1 MFKDLIKHIIQGK
14 LYCAVEHSIIEQK
27 IQINYLFLKK
37 RKSEFL
43 IEKSDVFTNT
53 NDLFKVLKKNQH
65 LFLIINDD
73 QVLTKAIKGKQDTQ
87 KAVQTAFPNLNR
99 DDFYYEVY
107 QNKTNTYISICR
119 KEHID
124 SIIKQYEEAYLNII
138 GFSLGNLV
146 GTQLLPF
153 VEERELQTSNA
164 FLSIKNHEITNIK
177 KIEEKFQNDYI
188 INDLKVNSN
197 SVLGLAGILSF
208 YTGQRFTQNSFIDKI
223 NLLQD
228 RFKQKR
234 FFDLGLKTSL
244 SFIFILLLISF
255 LFFSSYRKKVNNI
268 KSEIEVNENYR
279 GNLFSL
285 KKEVNRKKKIVEE
298 ITSSETSKVS
308 LYLDKIGASI
318 PNKVL
323 LNQLNYQPFLKNI
336 KKGKEI
342 RYQSQKIFIEGKS
355 LDGAIFSEWISSLEQ
370 EKWIDKISV
379 VNYGIGKKTITE
391 FQLNITLAK

>member
-37 RKSEFL
+37 QKSEFL

-138 GFSLGNLV
+138 DFSLGNLV

-177 KIEEKFQNDYI
+177 KKEGKFQNDYI
-188 INDLKVNSN
+188 INDLKVNCN

-255 LFFSSYRKKVNNI
+255 LFFSNYRKKVNNI
-268 KSEIEVNENYR
+268 K
-279 GNLFSL
+279 LL
-285 KKEVNRKKKIVEE
+285 KRLHPLKLQK
-298 ITSSETSKVS
+298 
-308 LYLDKIGASI
+308 
-318 PNKVL
+318 
-323 LNQLNYQPFLKNI
+323 FLCI
-336 KKGKEI
+336 
-342 RYQSQKIFIEGKS
+342 
-355 LDGAIFSEWISSLEQ
+355 
-370 EKWIDKISV
+370 
-379 VNYGIGKKTITE
+379 
-391 FQLNITLAK
+391 